1 MRVARDPAMPFT
13 PSPPAHA
20 PTRHP
25 PRRTADAEPW
35 RVGAAPPCPPTPV
48 GPSTDAW
55 LRVKDVTEN
64 VPPSAS
70 PHGSSPLDS
79 SVGGSSPLDRHE
91 LRARVSAALT
101 DFLDR
106 QEAALRLISQDLVE
120 PAEAL
125 RSFLDGGKRMRPA
138 FCYWGWRAAGGAR
151 DAQDGVEEAALVASA
166 SLELLQASA
175 LIHDDYMDGS
185 DTRRG
190 KPAVHKRFEA
200 LHRFGGWEG
209 APARFGAAAA
219 ILLGDITLTWCDE
232 MYTRS
237 GFDAARIH
245 AARPVFDVMRSEVMA
260 GQYLDVLAQSRGLS
274 VASPAE
280 ILERAET
287 VIRYKS
293 AKYTIERPLQLGAA
307 LATGDADESGALSV
321 ALSGYGLPLGEAFQL
336 RDDVLGVFGDPATTG
351 KPAGDDLRE
360 GKQTVLVALAA
371 ARADEVRLKLLRE
384 GLGDP
389 DLDAAGVAALQAVIV
404 ETGALDAVEER
415 IDQRT
420 RRALDALK
428 DAPVTNEAREVLGE
442 LAIAA
447 TARRG

>member
-1 MRVARDPAMPFT
+1 MRT
-13 PSPPAHA
+13 
-20 PTRHP
+20 
-25 PRRTADAEPW
+25 
-35 RVGAAPPCPPTPV
+35 
-48 GPSTDAW
+48 
-55 LRVKDVTEN
+55 
-64 VPPSAS
+64 
-70 PHGSSPLDS
+70 
-79 SVGGSSPLDRHE
+79 
-91 LRARVSAALT
+91 RVSAALSA
-101 DFLDR
+101 FLDR
-106 QEAALRLISQDLVE
+106 QEAEVLRLISPDLVE

-151 DAQDGVEEAALVASA
+151 ADEALEQAALVAAA

-190 KPAVHKRFEA
+190 KPAVHRRFEA
-200 LHRFGGWEG
+200 LHRVGGWEG
-209 APARFGAAAA
+209 SPERFGAAAA

-232 MYTRS
+232 MFTRS

-245 AARPVFDVMRSEVMA
+245 AARPVFDLMRSEVMA

-287 VIRYKS
+287 VIRFKS

-307 LATGDADESGALSV
+307 LATGDAAETGALSV
-321 ALSGYGLPLGEAFQL
+321 ALSEYGLPLGEAFQL
-336 RDDVLGVFGDPATTG
+336 RDDVLGVFGDPAATG

-389 DLDAAGVAALQAVIV
+389 DLDAAGVAALQEVIV
-404 ETGALDAVEER
+404 DTGALESVEER
-415 IDQRT
+415 IAQRT
-420 RRALDALK
+420 RRALEAL
-428 DAPVTNEAREVLGE
+428 DGAPVTDEAREVLGE

-447 TARRG
+447 TSRLG